1 MTQEILDRR
10 VFPAGAKIFSEG
22 QPGDRAFL
30 VQSGAV
36 EIFKEAH
43 DGVELLG
50 RIAPGGI
57 FGEMALIDNRPRM
70 ATARAAE
77 ETVCVVIPQAVFEKK
92 IAVAD
97 PFIVALLRIFM
108 ANVRTLASR

>member
-1 MTQEILDRR
+1 MIQDVLNRKLY
-10 VFPAGAKIFSEG
+10 PAGKKIFSEG
-22 QPGDRAFL
+22 EAGDRAFL

-36 EIFKEAH
+36 EIFKETR
-43 DGVELLG
+43 DGIELLG

-57 FGEMALIDNRPRM
+57 FGEMALLDNRPRM

-77 ETVCVVIPQAVFEKK
+77 DTVCVVIPQAVFEKK
-92 IAVAD
+92 IAAAD

-108 ANVRTLASR
+108 ANVRTLASH